1 MQQNFLLKTPKKYI
15 MALLFFCL
23 FVYIYPQSEIKAF
36 VLPETLP
43 ENTKF
48 QIAAVEYDI
57 KGLTMEASLRRAVQI
72 DTKTQF
78 ASSTQFFEY
87 IKKLEKEFKN
97 IRTLESVQ
105 LEPLYTNPNGQ
116 NLSLV
121 TLIVHT
127 KDTFNFIAMP
137 YPKYDSNSGTSLKL
151 KIKDNNFLG
160 TMQPLNF
167 DLNWQNG
174 VSRSIAANC
183 DFVYPYDAGPLR
195 ASQAF
200 ETGFELD
207 IDQPHKL
214 NFNFGTTSAFSY
226 SYKFLTLVF
235 GLSQSFEVNPDFG
248 AAIGKKGY
256 RYYLQTKSFVSL
268 PMTIT
273 QVGDFGFLVYV
284 PHFSLSKK
292 WAFSTE
298 ANKAMKGVQI
308 TVGHSLGFGKVEWKK
323 NFREGLEFQ
332 ITNDYSFDTSKKS
345 KPDISFE
352 TTLKGYISFFN
363 RIGIYSRV
371 NFFYNLNKV
380 QSNTAGKNLRGI
392 LDRRLNTDIA
402 LSWNIDLPIKIFST
416 SLEQTTDRKWTRFFD
431 FELHAVPF
439 LDFAFVHD
447 FNSNRY
453 FSPKDVWCSGGLEL
467 IIFPVKFRSIY
478 VRASF
483 GFDLRELK
491 NVPGLIKLEGIAT
504 RDGERMS
511 EVFLGIG
518 LHY

>member
-105 LEPLYTNPNGQ
+105 LEPLYTNPNEQ

-183 DFVYPYDAGPLR
+183 DFVYPYDAG
-195 ASQAF
+195 
-200 ETGFELD
+200 
-207 IDQPHKL
+207 
-214 NFNFGTTSAFSY
+214 
-226 SYKFLTLVF
+226 
-235 GLSQSFEVNPDFG
+235 
-248 AAIGKKGY
+248 
-256 RYYLQTKSFVSL
+256 
-268 PMTIT
+268 
-273 QVGDFGFLVYV
+273 
-284 PHFSLSKK
+284 
-292 WAFSTE
+292 
-298 ANKAMKGVQI
+298 
-308 TVGHSLGFGKVEWKK
+308 
-323 NFREGLEFQ
+323 
-332 ITNDYSFDTSKKS
+332 
-345 KPDISFE
+345 
-352 TTLKGYISFFN
+352 
-363 RIGIYSRV
+363 
-371 NFFYNLNKV
+371 
-380 QSNTAGKNLRGI
+380 
-392 LDRRLNTDIA
+392 
-402 LSWNIDLPIKIFST
+402 ST
-416 SLEQTTDRKWTRFFD
+416 SCKSS
-431 FELHAVPF
+431 V
-439 LDFAFVHD
+439 
-447 FNSNRY
+447 
-453 FSPKDVWCSGGLEL
+453 
-467 IIFPVKFRSIY
+467 
-478 VRASF
+478 
-483 GFDLRELK
+483 
-491 NVPGLIKLEGIAT
+491 
-504 RDGERMS
+504 
-511 EVFLGIG
+511 
-518 LHY
+518 